1 MELYRLTT
9 LKRLA
14 VDRLKN
20 PLGSFFCSTVAE
32 VVSAAD
38 YCSDILDWSRFANNQ
53 KVGVARFCP
62 VTFGHLSLD
71 CVSQVTEQ
79 ELHHHAPLLTFSLS

>member
-9 LKRLA
+9 LKRLP

-20 PLGSFFCSTVAE
+20 PLGSFFSTVAE

-38 YCSDILDWSRFANNQ
+38 FCSDILDWSRFVNNQ
-53 KVGVARFCP
+53 W
-62 VTFGHLSLD
+62 
-71 CVSQVTEQ
+71 
-79 ELHHHAPLLTFSLS
+79 